1 MNDKKRE
8 PARWI
13 ISREMRECTETV
25 MEGEGEAQKEYF
37 ISPLGTKG
45 RRILFCGKITS
56 KTEEGEMTKLVISDS
71 TGAFYVTF
79 FSKDFN
85 QAVKEQIDLVNMDDT
100 VLVLGKTSYYRT
112 DEGRMYININ
122 PESIRTVD
130 EDSVQYWMSRSAFL
144 LRRRILGIKELK
156 KSPDSSEKTLLSMG
170 FSEEE
175 ASALVQSNLV
185 YATYDVA
192 RMEEILLEI
201 SAGKVSETA
210 NDLREKIFELVKEKS
225 AIGGITYDDIA
236 KILNIDMQ
244 STQDMD
250 QALSL
255 LLGDGEVFEATR
267 RKYKAV

>member
-8 PARWI
+8 PARWV
-13 ISREMRECTETV
+13 ISREMRECTETIK
-25 MEGEGEAQKEYF
+25 EGEGEAQKEYF

-85 QAVKEQIDLVNMDDT
+85 QTVKEQIDLVNQDDT
-100 VLVLGKTSYYRT
+100 VMVLGKTSYYRT

-130 EDSVQYWMSRSAFL
+130 EDSVNFWMSRSSFL
-144 LRRRILGIKELK
+144 LRRRIIGIKELK
-156 KSPDSSEKTLLSMG
+156 KSPESSEKTLISMG
-170 FSEEE
+170 FSEDE
-175 ASALVQSNLV
+175 ATAMVQSNSI
-185 YATYDVA
+185 YETYDVA

-201 SAGKVSETA
+201 SAGKVSETT
-210 NDLREKIFELVKEKS
+210 NDLKEKIFDLVKQKS
-225 AIGGITYDDIA
+225 SLGGITYDDIA
-236 KILNIDMQ
+236 KEMNIDMQ

-250 QALSL
+250 QVLSI
-255 LLGDGEVFEATR
+255 LLGDGEVFEASR